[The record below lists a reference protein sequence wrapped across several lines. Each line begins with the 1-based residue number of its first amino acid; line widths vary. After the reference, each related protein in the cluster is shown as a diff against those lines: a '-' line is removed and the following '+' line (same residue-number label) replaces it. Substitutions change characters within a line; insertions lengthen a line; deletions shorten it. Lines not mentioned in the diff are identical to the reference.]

1 MSETTITAWTVPP
14 QVRPQ
19 DDTTR
24 YLCAAAHL
32 DSGYA
37 DNAIRE
43 FLTEPTRPLPHSP
56 GFDPARV
63 LVEAIASRG
72 RRKLRDGI
80 LAVLFGLFVWA
91 SGPSLL
97 LFAWLALAVVLVIPS
112 IWRTAINVALKA
124 AVVAVLGAFTLAGLL
139 LYLIGTIDPETTE
152 DFTGGY
158 YSDYYGPPPGDEEAW
173 FYVSIALVVLMLAIL
188 VTDRLVVRSLLVDRF
203 GYRARNRPPA
213 DPFTAERPLLGLC
226 PPRFLRQ
233 LHRYRDAEQ
242 TPQGTVPLFVHR
254 GYNPF
259 VGAGLHRESWSM
271 ALPLERL
278 PEDRK
283 PDGSPFDELTTPLLY
298 ERVRA
303 AMAVLQESESLS
315 PDRRLRELSIREAV
329 FASSAELIDHVNQP
343 ESVVYLRGLDSAP
356 ERHLPPGEV
365 TALRQQPREWARYY
379 LCFQVET
386 WDRDLVMSSFLH
398 AAADASTL
406 YLEWTPCVL
415 PPVRDRYRAV
425 DKLPSGVIAPI
436 GQALL
441 RLARLP
447 VTVWGRARHTLEWIQ
462 PLRQDRGLINPDA
475 YGSLRT
481 LREMAAADEVDSYF
495 QLVDVE
501 RYEKILHS
509 RLMPAISRI
518 LRDCGY
524 SPASFERQAA
534 TVIHK
539 EITIHG
545 DNYAPI
551 NTGANSGSMDGANVQ
566 SAPAKGD

>member
-1 MSETTITAWTVPP
+1 MTGTTMTAWAVPD

-37 DNAIRE
+37 DRAIRE

-63 LVEAIASRG
+63 LVEVIASRG

-91 SGPSLL
+91 SGPSVV
-97 LFAWLALAVVLVIPS
+97 LFTWLVLAVALVIPS
-112 IWRTAINVALKA
+112 IWRRAINGALKA
-124 AVVAVLGAFTLAGLL
+124 VIVVVLGTFALAGLL
-139 LYLIGTIDPETTE
+139 IYSIGAIDPEATE

-158 YSDYYGPPPGDEEAW
+158 YGDYYGPPAGDEEVW
-173 FYVSIALVVLMLAIL
+173 TYVSIALVVLMLAVL

-213 DPFTAERPLLGLC
+213 DPFTTERPLLGLC
-226 PPRFLRQ
+226 PPRFVRQ

-242 TPQGTVPLFVHR
+242 TPQGAVPLFVHR

-271 ALPLERL
+271 ALPLDRL
-278 PEDRK
+278 PEDHK

-329 FASSAELIDHVNQP
+329 FASSAELIDHVTQP
-343 ESVVYLRGLDSAP
+343 ESVVYLRGLDRAP
-356 ERHLPPGEV
+356 ERYLPPGEV
-365 TALRQQPREWARYY
+365 AALRQQPREWARYY

-386 WDRDLVMSSFLH
+386 WDRDLVMSSYLH
-398 AAADASTL
+398 AAVDASTL

-425 DKLPSGVIAPI
+425 DKLPAGVAAPI

-441 RLARLP
+441 RLLRLP
-447 VTVWGRARHTLEWIQ
+447 VTIWGRAKHTLQWIR
-462 PLRQDRGLINPDA
+462 PLRQDHGLINPDA

-481 LREMAAADEVDSYF
+481 LREMAAADDVDRYF

-509 RLMPAISRI
+509 RLMPAISSI

-551 NTGANSGSMDGANVQ
+551 NTGANTGSMDGANVQ
-566 SAPAKGD
+566 TAKGD